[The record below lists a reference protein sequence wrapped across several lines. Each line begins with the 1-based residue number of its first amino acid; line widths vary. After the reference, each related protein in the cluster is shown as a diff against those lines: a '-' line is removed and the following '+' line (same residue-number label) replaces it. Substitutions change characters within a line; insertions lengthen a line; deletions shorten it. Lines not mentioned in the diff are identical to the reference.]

1 MTASNNILIA
11 PLYHL
16 ELVQDRDIPYD
27 GNARTTEAAAQVFH
41 KLLDSSPVE
50 QMIVLYLSNSG
61 KIVGAEK
68 VGMGT
73 VEMVS
78 TLPTELFRGAI
89 VKAVPEVILCHN
101 HPSGEPKPSIQDMRF
116 TMSVVELGA
125 LLGVRVRD
133 HIIVSPNGKHISMR
147 ENMENGELDQELI
160 QAKAD
165 RMALPEELKQKL
177 LSILH
182 PGKKDASKKGGDP
195 TSNDNT
201 DDMPSLTYLLLS
213 GE

>member
-101 HPSGEPKPSIQDMRF
+101 HPSGEPKPSIPDMQF

-125 LLGVRVRD
+125 FLGVRVRD

>member
-50 QMIVLYLSNSG
+50 QMVVLYLSNG
-61 KIVGAEK
+61 GNIVGAEK
-68 VGMGT
+68 VGTGT

-101 HPSGEPKPSIQDMRF
+101 HPSGEPKPSIPDMQF

-125 LLGVRVRD
+125 FLGVRVRD